1 MYESL
6 LLDTFGRTATDLR
19 ISVTDRCNLRCVY
32 CLPEKVTDWL
42 KRSDLLRPEEFR
54 RLAKIAATLG
64 VTQARITGGEPLLR
78 PDLPQIV
85 EAVRE
90 GFEDAG
96 VEPDLALTTNGIGL
110 DRVIDS
116 LVDAGLQRLNVSI
129 DSLDPVRFAE
139 LSRRKRSSDVLRGLD
154 AVDAS
159 ALPGT
164 VKLNTVV
171 VDQQSLAEIPALV
184 TFALERGYQWRAIE
198 FMPIGPLAASFSSRP
213 TAHDI
218 QRVLRESFELT
229 DVITA
234 ASEPARRWSV
244 APGDTHP
251 GGIIGVI
258 ASMTSP
264 FCASCT
270 RTRLSADGKIYSCLF
285 SVDSVDL
292 HAPMRAGASDE
303 ELAELW
309 KDAMW
314 AKPAGHQLLAPVPQ
328 SYSMSKIGG

>member
-1 MYESL
+1 M
-6 LLDTFGRTATDLR
+6 D
-19 ISVTDRCNLRCVY
+19 
-32 CLPEKVTDWL
+32 
-42 KRSDLLRPEEFR
+42 
-54 RLAKIAATLG
+54 
-64 VTQARITGGEPLLR
+64 
-78 PDLPQIV
+78 
-85 EAVRE
+85 
-90 GFEDAG
+90 
-96 VEPDLALTTNGIGL
+96 
-110 DRVIDS
+110 
-116 LVDAGLQRLNVSI
+116 
-129 DSLDPVRFAE
+129 
-139 LSRRKRSSDVLRGLD
+139 
-154 AVDAS
+154 
-159 ALPGT
+159 
-164 VKLNTVV
+164 
-171 VDQQSLAEIPALV
+171 EIPSLV

-213 TAHDI
+213 TAKDI
-218 QRVLRESFELT
+218 QRVLRKNFELT
-229 DVITA
+229 DIITA

-244 APGDTHP
+244 ALSDTHP

-264 FCASCT
+264 FCSSCT

-292 HAPMRAGASDE
+292 HTPMRAGASDD

>member
-1 MYESL
+1 MFEPR
-6 LLDTFGRTATDLR
+6 LLDSFGRAATDLR
-19 ISVTDRCNLRCVY
+19 ISVTDRCNLRCIY

-42 KRSDLLRPEEFR
+42 DRADILHPEEFR

-78 PDLPQIV
+78 PDLPQII
-85 EAVRE
+85 EAVRL

-129 DSLDPVRFAE
+129 DSLDPLRFAE
-139 LSRRKRSSDVLRGLD
+139 LARRKRSSDVLRGLD

-171 VDQQSLAEIPALV
+171 VDEASLDEIPSLV

-213 TAHDI
+213 TAKDI
-218 QRVLRESFELT
+218 QRVLRKNFELT
-229 DVITA
+229 DIITA

-244 APGDTHP
+244 APSDTHP

-264 FCASCT
+264 FCSSCT

-285 SVDSVDL
+285 SDGSVDL
-292 HAPMRAGASDE
+292 LAPLRAGASADE
-303 ELAELW
+303 IEALW
-309 KDAMW
+309 MDAMW
-314 AKPAGHQLLAPVPQ
+314 NKPAGHQFLAPLPS

>member
-1 MYESL
+1 MFEPL
-6 LLDTFGRTATDLR
+6 LLDSFGRAATDLR

-42 KRSDLLRPEEFR
+42 DRADVLRPEEFR

-78 PDLPQIV
+78 PDLPQII
-85 EAVRE
+85 EAVRL

-129 DSLDPVRFAE
+129 DSLDPLRFAE
-139 LSRRKRSSDVLRGLD
+139 LARRKRSSDVLRGLD

-171 VDQQSLAEIPALV
+171 VDEASLEEIPNLV

-213 TAHDI
+213 TAKDS
-218 QRVLRESFELT
+218 QRVLR
-229 DVITA
+229 
-234 ASEPARRWSV
+234 
-244 APGDTHP
+244 
-251 GGIIGVI
+251 
-258 ASMTSP
+258 
-264 FCASCT
+264 
-270 RTRLSADGKIYSCLF
+270 
-285 SVDSVDL
+285 
-292 HAPMRAGASDE
+292 
-303 ELAELW
+303 
-309 KDAMW
+309 
-314 AKPAGHQLLAPVPQ
+314 
-328 SYSMSKIGG
+328 

>member
-1 MYESL
+1 MFEPL
-6 LLDTFGRTATDLR
+6 LLDSFGRAATDLR

-42 KRSDLLRPEEFR
+42 DRADVLRPEEFR

-78 PDLPQIV
+78 PDLPQII
-85 EAVRE
+85 EAVRL

-110 DRVIDS
+110 DP
-116 LVDAGLQRLNVSI
+116 L
-129 DSLDPVRFAE
+129 RFAE
-139 LSRRKRSSDVLRGLD
+139 LARRKRSSDVLRGLD

-171 VDQQSLAEIPALV
+171 VDQASLDEIPNLV

-213 TAHDI
+213 TAKDI
-218 QRVLRESFELT
+218 QRVLRKNFELT
-229 DVITA
+229 DIITA

-244 APGDTHP
+244 APSDTHP

-264 FCASCT
+264 FCSSCT

-292 HAPMRAGASDE
+292 HTPMRAGASDD